1 MNTFFDFE
9 NNFSG
14 FGSLSRVFS
23 ISERIS
29 SRTRKN
35 TRQGAKT
42 RKCIP
47 ETGQLLFQQKKNQCF
62 LNRKIVLVIGKLPS
76 VETEIFLSQPK
87 KTCRTSGQRIQTRK
101 LLSKAKKL
109 SGIG

>member
-1 MNTFFDFE
+1 M
-9 NNFSG
+9 
-14 FGSLSRVFS
+14 VFS

-35 TRQGAKT
+35 TRQGAQTGKG
-42 RKCIP
+42 IP
-47 ETGQLLFQQKKNQCF
+47 ETGKLLFQQKKQCF
-62 LNRKIVLVIGKLPS
+62 LNRKMVLVIGKLPS
-76 VETEIFLSQPK
+76 VETEKDISQTEKLLSQPK